1 MYSPKI
7 SEKHVHPLW
16 LLGQKLAK
24 PMTTLA
30 DEAISDFIEK
40 HAHLLHEPQET
51 PRGRTHRVP

>member
-30 DEAISDFIEK
+30 DEAMAEYLAK
-40 HAHLLHEPQET
+40 HAHLLQEPKET
-51 PRGRTHRVP
+51 LRGRTHRVP